1 MRSIQI
7 DNDEIGKTLN
17 GYAIR
22 LGNGTQHEFKNLKGA
37 KKFVVETNKFLT
49 QKYFDLNLLYS
60 ELQAKVL
67 EVWLYLLDSRFEKLQ
82 KLSSDCGYILHMA
95 HYHSRRF
102 EGNHWAFIDL
112 RKICNYIQEIAMLL
126 KAADKGQTNTFNL
139 YNLNSIIN
147 RASLMLADLESYGRT
162 KATALFD
169 IKIIEEEI
177 TPINQIQL
185 TFQYGKAE

>member
-7 DNDEIGKTLN
+7 GTDEIGKTLE

-22 LGNGTQHEFKNLKGA
+22 LGNGTQHEFKNNKA
-37 KKFVVETNKFLT
+37 AIKFVVQTNKFLT
-49 QKYFDLNLLYS
+49 QKYFDLNLLYA
-60 ELQAKVL
+60 ELQGKVL

-82 KLSSDCGYILHMA
+82 RLSSDAGYILHMA

-112 RKICNYIQEIAMLL
+112 RKIANYIQEIAILL
-126 KAADKGQTNTFNL
+126 KEADKGKTNTFNL
-139 YNLNSIIN
+139 YNLNSIIE
-147 RASLMLADLESYGRT
+147 RANLILADLNSYGRL
-162 KATALFD
+162 KAVAMFD
-169 IKIIEEEI
+169 IQNIEEEI
-177 TPINQIQL
+177 TPKNQIQL